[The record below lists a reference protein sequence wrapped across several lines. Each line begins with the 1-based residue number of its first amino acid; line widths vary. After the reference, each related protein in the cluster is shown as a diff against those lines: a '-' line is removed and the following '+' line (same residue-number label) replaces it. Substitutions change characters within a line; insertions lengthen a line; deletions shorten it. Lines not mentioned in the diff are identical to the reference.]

1 MCSEKR
7 GLAVDI
13 TTIVNGGRYNY
24 MVYGIYRV
32 YGRYMVYGRYNELV
46 VMGVIMVYKPTFTSL
61 GGPSC
66 TNRGLSQFTKHLL
79 FIG

>member
-1 MCSEKR
+1 M
-7 GLAVDI
+7 GVDI
-13 TTIVNGGRYNY
+13 TIWY
-24 MVYGIYRV
+24 MVYIGCMVDIW
-32 YGRYMVYGRYNELV
+32 YMVDITELV